1 MGRLNDDKTVR
12 RRSGW
17 LIPLSLF
24 AVTFV
29 LSAVML
35 LYYLAPRGDSLFNE
49 QTTPT
54 SRSDVVALSVN
65 GRPFRIP
72 ANYLMYDSART
83 GGERPEIAVFALLP
97 DLSGW
102 SNWAADEFAGNT
114 ADSRVVYLTIHKDK
128 LGLKEA
134 DKLARVYNDYLADR
148 RGIEGPYGLRQ
159 YAFRQD
165 TGYRSEDL
173 FVGQTNAG
181 PVVLRCVKLSP
192 EVPSPSCLRETLLA
206 PGVSLAMRFKRS
218 HLAEWRDLTA
228 ATDKLIAN
236 FRKPAGK

>member
-1 MGRLNDDKTVR
+1 MGRLNDDETVR

-49 QTTPT
+49 QSAPT
-54 SRSDVVALSVN
+54 SRSDVIALSVN
-65 GRPFRIP
+65 GRRFRIP
-72 ANYLMYDSART
+72 ANYLIYDSART
-83 GGERPEIAVFALLP
+83 GGERPEIAVFALMP
-97 DLSGW
+97 DLSGR

-114 ADSRVVYLTIHKDK
+114 ADSRVVYLTVHKDK

-165 TGYRSEDL
+165 TGYRGEDL
-173 FVGQTNAG
+173 FVGQTSTG

-228 ATDKLIAN
+228 ATDKLIAS